1 MASKPGGSF
10 PFNIDLTDMLA
21 RMKLPFMPD
30 MEALVAAQ
38 RRNLE
43 ALTEA
48 NRVALEAAQ
57 AIGRRNLEIMEQ
69 TMTDLS
75 EGMQAM
81 ASPDEPGARVAKQAE
96 TVRRS
101 YEHAVTSMKELA
113 EMIQHANADA
123 VEVLNKR
130 FIEAMEE
137 VRSMAQRTK

>member
-1 MASKPGGSF
+1 M
-10 PFNIDLTDMLA
+10 
-21 RMKLPFMPD
+21 
-30 MEALVAAQ
+30 Q
-38 RRNLE
+38 
-43 ALTEA
+43 
-48 NRVALEAAQ
+48 
-57 AIGRRNLEIMEQ
+57 Q

-101 YEHAVTSMKELA
+101 YEHAVTNMKDLA

-123 VEVLNKR
+123 MEVLNKR

-137 VRSMAQRTK
+137 LRSLAQFGRIG